1 VLIGLRLVVI
11 AIWTVGQAGFSRTTV
26 EDSAAAILKRRFGR
40 GQIDHEKSEHR
51 FQKHQKA

>member
-1 VLIGLRLVVI
+1 VI
-11 AIWTVGQAGFSRTTV
+11 AIWTVGQAGFSRTAV